1 MADLILATEIGLLYP
16 IWKSRSQGSVGAST
30 LPKTTTLSG
39 QQCVRQRLVGNP
51 DAIENLPPNPI
62 WVYKHGSLTNLP
74 SPRQRIYSIV
84 SHSNVSPAENPPTTS
99 THSLLRSVGVVSFF
113 TFFSRLLGF
122 ARDIVIARGFGAGMG
137 ADAFIVALKLPNFLR
152 RLFAEGAFSTAFVP
166 VFSDYLVRGDRKE
179 THEAV
184 CAVFTALLV
193 VLTLLVLICLAAMP
207 WLIYLLAPGFN
218 GNPEKIQLTIDLT
231 RITFPYIL
239 FIALVALAGGILN
252 SHDHFGVPA
261 ATPMLLNICM
271 IGCALFLSPHLDE
284 PSAGLAIGVFLGG
297 VTQLA
302 MQWPA
307 LKKIGMGFSWRWD
320 PKHPAI
326 ARTLN
331 LMGPSVLGV
340 SVAQINLLFDLFIAS
355 WLPEGSIS
363 YLYYADRL
371 VEFPLGLVGIAMATA
386 ILPALSARA
395 AAGDIDGLHEQLD
408 IGLRFTLLLNIPAT
422 VALILLREPLVALLF
437 ERGAF
442 TADTTRQAAQAL
454 FAYSIGLTFYSL
466 VKVTAP
472 AFYALKDTRT
482 PVRIAITAMI
492 SNSVLNIVF
501 MFPLQHAGLALATSL
516 SALLNASLLLHR
528 LHQKTGFS
536 PKPGFWTMFGKT
548 IAASLI
554 MTVIL
559 VAALPYLE
567 NRGYSLSF
575 RTLVLTATVFTAS
588 SVYFATAWILR
599 IQEVRI
605 VFSMMRRRK
614 KPK

>member
-1 MADLILATEIGLLYP
+1 M
-16 IWKSRSQGSVGAST
+16 SFST
-30 LPKTTTLSG
+30 APQSETS
-39 QQCVRQRLVGNP
+39 
-51 DAIENLPPNPI
+51 
-62 WVYKHGSLTNLP
+62 S
-74 SPRQRIYSIV
+74 
-84 SHSNVSPAENPPTTS
+84 TTS
-99 THSLLRSVGVVSFF
+99 MHNLLRSAGVVSFF
-113 TFFSRLLGF
+113 TLLSRILGF

-166 VFSDYLVRGDRKE
+166 VFSDYLAQGDEKE
-179 THEAV
+179 THNAV
-184 CAVFTALLV
+184 RAVFTMLLV
-193 VLTLLVLICLAAMP
+193 VLTLLVLISLVTMP

-218 GNPEKIQLTIDLT
+218 DNPEKLQLTIDLT

-252 SHDHFGVPA
+252 SHNRFGIPA

-271 IGCALFLSPHLDE
+271 IACALYLSPYLQE
-284 PSAGLAIGVFLGG
+284 PTTGLAIGVFLGG

-302 MQWPA
+302 LQWPY
-307 LKKIGMGFSWRWD
+307 LKKIGMGFSWYWN

-326 ARTLN
+326 KRTLQ

-408 IGLRFTLLLNIPAT
+408 VGLRFTLLLNIPAT
-422 VALILLREPLVALLF
+422 AALILMREPLVALLF

-442 TADTTRQAAQAL
+442 TAETTRLAAQAL
-454 FAYSIGLTFYSL
+454 LAYGIGLTFYSL
-466 VKVTAP
+466 IKVTAP

-482 PVRIAITAMI
+482 PVRIAILAMI
-492 SNSVLNIVF
+492 SNSVLNIIL
-501 MFPLQHAGLALATSL
+501 MFPLAHAGLALATSL
-516 SALLNASLLLHR
+516 SALLNASLLLIE
-528 LHQKTGFS
+528 LHKKTGFTAR
-536 PKPGFWTMFGKT
+536 PGFWVLFLKIVLATLVMT
-548 IAASLI
+548 ALI
-554 MTVIL
+554 FL
-559 VAALPYLE
+559 ALPYLE
-567 NRGYSLSF
+567 NRTFSLTF
-575 RTLVLTATVFTAS
+575 RALTLTGTIILAS
-588 SVYFATAWILR
+588 MLYFATAWLLK
-599 IQEVRI
+599 IQEVRLI
-605 VFSMMRRRK
+605 LSMIKGKIKRG
-614 KPK
+614 